1 MQTLKL
7 FQSITFSLLDN
18 LKANIYTMEGYE
30 LGGTLYKF
38 EF

>member
-18 LKANIYTMEGYE
+18 LKANIYTMEGYK
-30 LGGTLYKF
+30 LGRTLYKF